1 VFLTAAE
8 RTSTLHL
15 PDTGIS
21 DGRRWR
27 PILAAVLIL
36 LLCSAAGGATAAE
49 GGKKAEKGGEGAVEG
64 PTYVRLPPIVLP
76 VFEGNKITR
85 RAGIVLALELEPG
98 KTEVELE
105 PKRRQLYDAYISDLY
120 ALYDQESGTGR
131 VIDAVRIKQRLQ
143 STSDRILGPGFVHEV
158 LIQQAYERPQS

>member
-1 VFLTAAE
+1 MLLVLLCGVADHAIAAE
-8 RTSTLHL
+8 KS
-15 PDTGIS
+15 GN
-21 DGRRWR
+21 
-27 PILAAVLIL
+27 
-36 LLCSAAGGATAAE
+36 AE
-49 GGKKAEKGGEGAVEG
+49 GVIQG
-64 PTYVRLPPIVLP
+64 PAYVRLPPIVLP

-98 KTEVELE
+98 RTEAELE

>member
-1 VFLTAAE
+1 V
-8 RTSTLHL
+8 
-15 PDTGIS
+15 I
-21 DGRRWR
+21 
-27 PILAAVLIL
+27 AAVLL
-36 LLCSAAGGATAAE
+36 VLLCGVADCAMAAE
-49 GGKKAEKGGEGAVEG
+49 SGQKPGNAEGVIQG
-64 PTYVRLPPIVLP
+64 PAYVRLPPIVLP

-98 KTEVELE
+98 KTEAQLE

-120 ALYDQESGTGR
+120 ALYDEESGTGR

-143 STSDRILGPGFVHEV
+143 STTDRILGPGFVHEV